1 MTRTLSTALRPSAPT
16 KRCNEF
22 LAMRSLTLDVVIID
36 IIRQLISLGG
46 IDSVG
51 GREGRVEPYKN
62 RQVQDAIS
70 IDLFRLYT
78 PYKSYSSRSNAKL
91 L

>member
-1 MTRTLSTALRPSAPT
+1 
-16 KRCNEF
+16 
-22 LAMRSLTLDVVIID
+22 MRSLTLDVVIIE

-46 IDSVG
+46 IDSIG
-51 GREGRVEPYKN
+51 GREGRVESYKN

-78 PYKSYSSRSNAKL
+78 PYKSYSSRSNAKIL
-91 L
+91 